1 MSLKT
6 LSPAMMYPNTS
17 KIFQTYLQFLDIN
30 QEHLLLDFIKEMK
43 TFKNLKYIKPFL
55 IDHFRDVAVDVDV
68 IVAFAEEIT
77 ELLIESVVL
86 DKII

>member
-6 LSPAMMYPNTS
+6 LSPTMMYPYTS
-17 KIFQTYLQFLDIN
+17 KIFHTYLQFLDVN
-30 QEHLLLDFIKEMK
+30 QEHLLLEFIKEMK
-43 TFKNLKYIKPFL
+43 TFKNVKCIKPFL
-55 IDHFRDVAVDVDV
+55 IDHFREVAVDVDV

-77 ELLIESVVL
+77 ELLMESVVI